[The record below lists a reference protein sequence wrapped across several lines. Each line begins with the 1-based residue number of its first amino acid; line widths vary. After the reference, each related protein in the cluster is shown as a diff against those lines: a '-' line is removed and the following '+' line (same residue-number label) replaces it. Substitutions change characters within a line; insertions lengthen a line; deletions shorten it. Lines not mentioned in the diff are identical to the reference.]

1 MAEKHILSLEVL
13 TVANCEILSIRDTS
27 QYSTLLPVD
36 CPELLITVPGFNSP
50 ALIEVTQG
58 FDLNLV
64 ACTLGVQSTDC
75 GITNAPLP
83 DGIYIIRYSVSPNSE
98 VFVEYNHLRTV
109 SIMTLYYEVICGLNL
124 ANCEP
129 FSEKQDLINKINYI
143 RLLIDAAIA
152 EVEYCTSPN
161 KGMEMYNY
169 ALKRL
174 NKILCLTSGNC

>member
-1 MAEKHILSLEVL
+1 MAEKHILSLEVP

-50 ALIEVTQG
+50 ALIDVTPG
-58 FDLNLV
+58 FNLNLV
-64 ACTLGVQSTDC
+64 ACSLGVQSTDC
-75 GITNAPLP
+75 GTVNTALP
-83 DGIYIIRYSVSPNSE
+83 DGIYIIRYSVAPNSE
-98 VFVEYNHLRTV
+98 VFVEYNHLRTT
-109 SIMTLYYEVICGLNL
+109 SILNLYHEVICGLNL
-124 ANCEP
+124 ADCEP
-129 FSEKQDLINKINYI
+129 FSEKQDLIDEVNYI
-143 RLLIDAAIA
+143 RLLIDAAVA
-152 EVEYCTSPN
+152 EVEYCLSPN